1 MEDKLKNKIDEP
13 KQEDPDEFIMIIPG
27 NEGSNEGNIISV
39 KKEGN
44 SGEDHYNKL
53 KEEDD
58 KEYIINDK
66 SKDEPIQELIEGTP
80 YFAFVS
86 TIILGSFMLFDKRK
100 KDCSD
105 NIIYIYSQQPIFKI
119 INCHDKNQEK
129 MNNLKKKKDIEGEKK
144 EDDIKNVRK
153 FSNDMIRKK
162 ILGKFRNE
170 ILIQIQELYQEE
182 NVKVK
187 KWFRFDKQFRE
198 NTSIEKNKKILDYT
212 LGKYLDEH
220 CYDKNNEKFNEFKLN
235 NGLFSR
241 KMKDLYNEYLDSR
254 QFEESIKKL
263 VEKGES
269 FDYISQYINV
279 AKKVID
285 YYEKSLCR
293 EIKNKIAKEQ

>member
-1 MEDKLKNKIDEP
+1 MEEGIYQFELKELKEL
-13 KQEDPDEFIMIIPG
+13 
-27 NEGSNEGNIISV
+27 NEGNMSLEEKEFISE
-39 KKEGN
+39 KEDIKTFK
-44 SGEDHYNKL
+44 EDEQDPPHYK
-53 KEEDD
+53 
-58 KEYIINDK
+58 I
-66 SKDEPIQELIEGTP
+66 SLIVGH
-80 YFAFVS
+80 YK
-86 TIILGSFMLFDKRK
+86 LFDKRK
-100 KDCSD
+100 NNGPDD
-105 NIIYIYSQQPIFKI
+105 IISLYYKEPEFKKINTSSTNKENNHKKMKIKGKIFEITK
-119 INCHDKNQEK
+119 E
-129 MNNLKKKKDIEGEKK
+129 K
-144 EDDIKNVRK
+144 EDDIKKARK
-153 FSNDMIRKK
+153 SKNDMIRKK

-198 NTSIEKNKKILDYT
+198 NTSIKKNKSILDYT

-220 CYDKNNEKFNEFKLN
+220 CFDKNNEKFNEFKLN

>member
-1 MEDKLKNKIDEP
+1 MEEETDQFELKELEESEEENMSLE
-13 KQEDPDEFIMIIPG
+13 EE
-27 NEGSNEGNIISV
+27 ECISE
-39 KKEGN
+39 KEGV
-44 SGEDHYNKL
+44 GTFK
-53 KEEDD
+53 EDD
-58 KEYIINDK
+58 QDQAHYTINNEQPNDK
-66 SKDEPIQELIEGTP
+66 SIDERSFVFPLIVGHYT
-80 YFAFVS
+80 
-86 TIILGSFMLFDKRK
+86 LFDKRK
-100 KDCSD
+100 NNGPDD
-105 NIIYIYSQQPIFKI
+105 IISLYYKEPEFEI
-119 INCHDKNQEK
+119 IKE
-129 MNNLKKKKDIEGEKK
+129 K
-144 EDDIKNVRK
+144 EDDIKKDRK
-153 FSNDMIRKK
+153 SKNDMIRKK

-198 NTSIEKNKKILDYT
+198 NTSIKKNKRILDYT

-263 VEKGES
+263 EENGES

>member
-1 MEDKLKNKIDEP
+1 MAKETDDFVFEKLKE
-13 KQEDPDEFIMIIPG
+13 
-27 NEGSNEGNIISV
+27 SNEGNMSLEEEECISEN
-39 KKEGN
+39 EGA
-44 SGEDHYNKL
+44 GTFK
-53 KEEDD
+53 EDD
-58 KEYIINDK
+58 QDQAHYTINNEQPNDK
-66 SKDEPIQELIEGTP
+66 SIDEPFPVFEEGTP
-80 YFAFVS
+80 YCSFVFS
-86 TIILGSFMLFDKRK
+86 LIVGHYILFDKRK
-100 KDCSD
+100 NNGPYD
-105 NIIYIYSQQPIFKI
+105 IISLYYKEPEFKI
-119 INCHDKNQEK
+119 IKTSSINKE
-129 MNNLKKKKDIEGEKK
+129 NNHKKKKIKGKIFEIKKEK
-144 EDDIKNVRK
+144 EDDIKKDRK
-153 FSNDMIRKK
+153 SKNDMIRKK

-198 NTSIEKNKKILDYT
+198 NTSIKKNKSILDYT

-263 VEKGES
+263 EENGES

-293 EIKNKIAKEQ
+293 EKNNKIAKEQ